1 MNSVSDGS
9 PLSSCVGRFP
19 RPNNKDNNNNNSN
32 YMKKYSKLIIAAI
45 IALIFIGTFV
55 FLWQKSQPKE
65 TVYSEFTPKLDSI
78 QKTTI
83 ITGKIEPRNEVNV
96 KPQISGIITELF
108 KEPGQYVNAGDI
120 IAKVKVIPDMG
131 SLSNAEARV
140 RLADINLQQ
149 AQVNYNREENLYN
162 QKLVSAD
169 EFDKI
174 KQALQQAKE
183 EKNAAVD
190 ALQVVRDGVSKS
202 NASASSTLVRSTISG
217 VILDIPVKV
226 GNSVILSNTFNDGT
240 TIASVANMNDLI
252 FRGNIDET
260 EVGQLVGGMPMKITI
275 GALQD
280 LNFDATLE
288 YISPKAV
295 ESNGANQFE
304 IKAAVK
310 LSELSGKPG
319 VSGNAL
325 RSGYSANAE
334 IVLNRA
340 DNVLT
345 IPESAIEFSG
355 DSTFVYVIVGSS
367 DKKSYDRRQV
377 VTGLSDGVNIEIKK
391 GISIKDK
398 VRGPEIIAEDEEK

>member
-1 MNSVSDGS
+1 
-9 PLSSCVGRFP
+9 
-19 RPNNKDNNNNNSN
+19 
-32 YMKKYSKLIIAAI
+32 MKKYSKLIIAAI

-65 TVYSEFTPKLDSI
+65 VVYNEFTPKMEDI

-96 KPQISGIITELF
+96 KPQISGIIAELL
-108 KEPGQYVNAGDI
+108 KEPGQFVQKGEV

-131 SLSNAEARV
+131 QLSSAEMRV
-140 RLADINLQQ
+140 RLAEINLKQ
-149 AQVNYNREENLYN
+149 AKTDFQREENLYN

-169 EFDKI
+169 EYDKS
-174 KQALQQAKE
+174 KQALDQAKH
-183 EKNAAVD
+183 EKLAAED
-190 ALQVVRDGVSKS
+190 ALEVVRDGVSKS
-202 NASASSTLVRSTISG
+202 NASASSTLIRSTISG

-240 TIASVANMNDLI
+240 TIATVANMNDLI

-280 LNFDATLE
+280 LKFDASLE

-310 LSELSGKPG
+310 LAEGGKI
-319 VSGNAL
+319 

-334 IVLNRA
+334 IVLSKA
-340 DNVLT
+340 DKVLC

-355 DSTFVYVIVGSS
+355 DSTFVYVIKGEGK
-367 DKKSYDRRQV
+367 DKTYDRTYV
-377 VTGLSDGVNIEIKK
+377 ETGLSDGVNIEIKK
-391 GISIKDK
+391 GITAKDK
-398 VRGPEIIAEDEEK
+398 VRGPEIITDDDNK